1 MVKYSL
7 PPGFLNVNKPSG
19 LTAHDVVNRLRKLA
33 GIKQIGH
40 AGTLDPMASGVLPVA
55 IGRACR
61 LLRFLPDDKVYLASI
76 LFGRK
81 TDTDDIEGKIIA
93 TSCHLPASPDISTAL
108 ADFVGDIEQVPP
120 LYSAIHVEGKRLY
133 ELARQGKTPAF
144 LPVRKVHIYS
154 IEEIDYRRDTV
165 SVPEAA
171 SCPSS
176 CTDTPGTLLELRIH
190 CASGTYIRSI
200 ARDLGDRLGSA
211 ACLAAL
217 KRESHGYQGTSG
229 DVGATWQMGKVAKPK
244 FAVVAH
250 DVGDTRFKA
259 DSADTATVVQK
270 ESLSAAFALSPE
282 INRSAAFHFVLQGND
297 LTENSTSMEK
307 KMRVGMELTL
317 GAQNAHRP
325 VFGLRA
331 GYASAGASYGMN
343 FDLGMLEFAAS
354 SYAVDIGTAN
364 NTVIERRY
372 SATFAANIGEF

>member
-217 KRESHGYQGTSG
+217 KRESAGLFNLEASLSLEQLAESAFQGTLAECLS
-229 DVGATWQMGKVAKPK
+229 TPEMCLPQP
-244 FAVVAH
+244 VV
-250 DVGDTRFKA
+250 DLPLSLCQRLTQGQCISVKSDTIREKA
-259 DSADTATVVQK
+259 GRQ
-270 ESLSAAFALSPE
+270 AAFCSKTGTQKYVLALLDGKLKAVCS
-282 INRSAAFHFVLQGND
+282 I
-297 LTENSTSMEK
+297 SM
-307 KMRVGMELTL
+307 
-317 GAQNAHRP
+317 P
-325 VFGLRA
+325 VA
-331 GYASAGASYGMN
+331 DKTN
-343 FDLGMLEFAAS
+343 EFAYSEES
-354 SYAVDIGTAN
+354 SIVELKPEVVLSDG
-364 NTVIERRY
+364 
-372 SATFAANIGEF
+372 SSF